1 MALLGLALGFG
12 VAREG
17 EDSAE
22 EVAATL
28 EALWE
33 VLGVDFRRD

>member
-12 VAREG
+12 VARE

-22 EVAATL
+22 GVAATL

-33 VLGVDFRRD
+33 VLGADFRRD